1 MAIAI
6 EAAYSKKV
14 GLPHYSSHQYSVTLR
29 SEISDLSQVE
39 AESSRLYALLQASVD
54 REIQEQGF
62 LPQTESNTSNG
73 YRNGNSNGHS
83 NGYSRPANGVN
94 GSGQNNGRQRDY
106 WRCSEKQ
113 RQLIQRIIEEN
124 QLEGTEIEELAQERF
139 NLPANQLNKLQASG
153 LIEELFAKYSGKRYT
168 SPQNGNGRFNGHS
181 NGNGYRPREYSQGGG
196 RR

>member
-1 MAIAI
+1 MAIVI

-62 LPQTESNTSNG
+62 LPQSEPVVSNG
-73 YRNGNSNGHS
+73 YRNGNGHS

-94 GSGQNNGRQRDY
+94 GSSNSNGRGQSRDY

-113 RQLIQRIIEEN
+113 RQLIQWIIEEN

-153 LIEELFAKYSGKRYT
+153 LIEELFAKYSGKRYST
-168 SPQNGNGRFNGHS
+168 PQNGNGRFNSNS